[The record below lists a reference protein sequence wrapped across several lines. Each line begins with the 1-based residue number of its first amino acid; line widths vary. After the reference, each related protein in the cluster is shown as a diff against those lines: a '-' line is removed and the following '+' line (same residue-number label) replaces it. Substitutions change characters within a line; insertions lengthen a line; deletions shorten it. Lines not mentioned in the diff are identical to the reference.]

1 MQLKFPRFA
10 LFACALVLCVSCK
23 KETSDALNFQHNKD
37 GKGTPIATFNGDSIT
52 AEELKQR
59 FMEMS
64 PFLRSRYQTP
74 EQKKDYVDGLA
85 RFELLAQEA
94 HRRGL
99 QTDPEVVETA
109 KKVMVQ
115 KLIQK
120 EFDEKPGALPDE
132 QIKEYYEA
140 HKTDYVKPEL
150 LRIAD
155 IFFAAPK
162 GNAAERKK
170 KKAKAEEVANKA
182 KVLNPTDSP
191 GFAALVRENSEDTRT
206 KSIDGDSRFLSKED
220 LSSQFAPE
228 VAAAAVEMKKA
239 GDISPV
245 IEAESG
251 FYIIRF
257 QGRQAALN
265 LGLEQV
271 KAQIQNRI
279 QHEKRTQ
286 NFAKFVDELKA
297 KGNYKL
303 DEGALAKVE
312 VDMKAPSAE
321 RKGPEPGFLPSPT
334 SGPGP
339 RPGGRAIPAPPPPGA
354 KSPPPSSPPPMAKE
368 PPRNP

>member
-1 MQLKFPRFA
+1 
-10 LFACALVLCVSCK
+10 
-23 KETSDALNFQHNKD
+23 
-37 GKGTPIATFNGDSIT
+37 
-52 AEELKQR
+52 
-59 FMEMS
+59 
-64 PFLRSRYQTP
+64 
-74 EQKKDYVDGLA
+74 
-85 RFELLAQEA
+85 
-94 HRRGL
+94 
-99 QTDPEVVETA
+99 
-109 KKVMVQ
+109 
-115 KLIQK
+115 
-120 EFDEKPGALPDE
+120 
-132 QIKEYYEA
+132 
-140 HKTDYVKPEL
+140 
-150 LRIAD
+150 
-155 IFFAAPK
+155 
-162 GNAAERKK
+162 
-170 KKAKAEEVANKA
+170 
-182 KVLNPTDSP
+182 
-191 GFAALVRENSEDTRT
+191 
-206 KSIDGDSRFLSKED
+206 

-239 GDISPV
+239 GDISPA
-245 IEAESG
+245 IEAENG

>member
-1 MQLKFPRFA
+1 MQLKFPLVTMCAGA
-10 LFACALVLCVSCK
+10 LLLCASCK
-23 KETSDALNFQHNKD
+23 KEQSDALNFHHNKD
-37 GKGTPIATFNGDSIT
+37 GKGTPIASFNNDSIT

-99 QTDPEVVETA
+99 QNDPEVVETA

-120 EFDEKPGALPDE
+120 EFDEKPGTMPDQ
-132 QIKEYYEA
+132 QIQEYYES

-155 IFFAAPK
+155 IFFSAPK
-162 GNAAERKK
+162 ENPAERKK
-170 KKAKAEEVANKA
+170 KKAKAEEVAAKA
-182 KVLNPTDSP
+182 KALNPTDSP
-191 GFAALVRENSEDTRT
+191 GFAALVREYSEDTRT

-228 VAAAAVEMKKA
+228 VAAAGVEMKKA
-239 GDISPV
+239 GEISPL
-245 IEAESG
+245 IEAATG

-265 LGLEQV
+265 LGIEQV
-271 KAQIQNRI
+271 KSQIQNRI
-279 QHEKRTQ
+279 QHERRTQ

-297 KGNYKL
+297 KGHYKL

-312 VDMKAPSAE
+312 VDLKAPSSE

-334 SGPGP
+334 GSQTP
-339 RPGGRAIPAPPPPGA
+339 RPGGRPTPPVPVGA
-354 KSPPPSSPPPMAKE
+354 KSPPPSSTPPMAKD